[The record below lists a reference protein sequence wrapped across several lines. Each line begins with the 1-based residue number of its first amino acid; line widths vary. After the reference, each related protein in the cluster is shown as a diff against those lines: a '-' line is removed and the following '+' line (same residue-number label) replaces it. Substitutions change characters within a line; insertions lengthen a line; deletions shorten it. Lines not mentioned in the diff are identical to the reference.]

1 MRAALLPLALLPLA
15 ACVQPEPPVADP
27 RAQQEA
33 ACAAAIA
40 AHIRQPV
47 AGVTARRVADTGG
60 TATVE
65 ARDGNRLHLCRVDA
79 SGRVLGYS
87 HPGA

>member
-1 MRAALLPLALLPLA
+1 MRSVLLVLSLAPLA
-15 ACVQPEPPVADP
+15 ACMQAEPAPGDP
-27 RAQQEA
+27 RARQEA

-40 AHIRQPV
+40 AHVGRPAGEVTSRWMSEAGGV
-47 AGVTARRVADTGG
+47 AS
-60 TATVE
+60 VE
-65 ARDGNRLHLCRVDA
+65 ARDGDRLHLCSVDA

>member
-1 MRAALLPLALLPLA
+1 M
-15 ACVQPEPPVADP
+15 QPEPPAVPDP
-27 RAQQEA
+27 WARQET

-40 AHIRQPV
+40 AHIRRPV
-47 AGVTARRVADTGG
+47 AEVTVRRVADTGG

-79 SGRVLGYS
+79 SGTVLGYS